1 MNFKLR
7 SDINARTAL
16 VYGGAAFLLVIVG
29 FRSIFAT
36 LDPEH
41 VGLMTYLS
49 IAALILEFVLL
60 IIYAQAIYN
69 LGPDGGESQAS
80 ASDAAGAVSKM
91 DKDSVSALTG
101 AVAGLKDE
109 LRDHNKKI
117 ETLSDGVNKLVK
129 GSVQKE
135 IHKEISKILN
145 KALDS

>member
-1 MNFKLR
+1 
-7 SDINARTAL
+7 
-16 VYGGAAFLLVIVG
+16 
-29 FRSIFAT
+29 
-36 LDPEH
+36 
-41 VGLMTYLS
+41 MTYLS

-109 LRDHNKKI
+109 LRDNNKKI